1 MSVSEVGATST
12 DQAAAYAANQQR
24 LQAFK
29 KLSSSIQSGDL
40 ADAQKALATLQ
51 QNAPGG
57 ALNAAGQNSTIKTD
71 FDNLASALNSGNTAD
86 AQKALAALQ
95 QDMKKVH
102 GHHHHGGHHGGG
114 GVTTTDPT
122 QTTDSTTATSTA
134 SDAVG
139 SLVNV
144 QA

>member
-1 MSVSEVGATST
+1 MSVSSVGATST

-29 KLSSSIQSGDL
+29 KLSSSIQSEDL

-51 QNAPGG
+51 QGAPGG
-57 ALNAAGQNSTIKTD
+57 PLNALGQNSTIKTD

-86 AQKALAALQ
+86 AQKALATLQ
-95 QDMKKVH
+95 QDMQKVH
-102 GHHHHGGHHGGG
+102 GHRHGGHHGGG
-114 GVTTTDPT
+114 GSQSAVAT
-122 QTTDSTTATSTA
+122 QTIDSTTEPSTA
-134 SDAVG
+134 SEAVG
-139 SLVNV
+139 SLVNI